1 MMQGKGV
8 FNMIATMK
16 INDPFQ
22 AQTVLS
28 MQLRSYKVEAGLIGT
43 DDIPPLKETT
53 EDLQQC
59 GETFLGWFEDGELCG
74 AIAYKKEENEVDIHR
89 LIVDPV
95 HFRKGIAGKLLQE
108 LERSHPHSLY
118 KVATAEK
125 NLPAIRFY
133 EKSGYEKVR
142 TLTINDI
149 LTLVFFE
156 KERRL

>member
-1 MMQGKGV
+1 
-8 FNMIATMK
+8 MIATMD
-16 INDPFQ
+16 INDPLQ

-59 GETFLGWFEDGELCG
+59 GETFLGWFEEGVLCG
-74 AIAYKKEENEVDIHR
+74 AIAYKKKKRGGHPPSHR
-89 LIVDPV
+89 RSSALPQR
-95 HFRKGIAGKLLQE
+95 HCREASAGIGTV
-108 LERSHPHSLY
+108 SSPSLY

-149 LTLVFFE
+149 LTLVFLE
-156 KERRL
+156 KERRR